1 MSNSEVLNVISI
13 TLNNEVKIHNQLNE
27 KSSEW
32 LSKRSLSP
40 NIDLDDFVLT
50 LEATVKNYM
59 ATNFPNE
66 WDRLTPDQ
74 KSTQSFSTVSGYL
87 ASEMLKLKEEIRHQK
102 KTKAAIAAEQEKR
115 DQQHLHEL
123 AKAREA
129 EKNKSA

>member
-32 LSKRSLSP
+32 LLKRSLSP

-50 LEATVKNYM
+50 LEASVKNYM

-74 KSTQSFSTVSGYL
+74 KSTQSFSPRPY
-87 ASEMLKLKEEIRHQK
+87 
-102 KTKAAIAAEQEKR
+102 
-115 DQQHLHEL
+115 
-123 AKAREA
+123 
-129 EKNKSA
+129 

>member
-74 KSTQSFSTVSGYL
+74 KSTQSFATVSGYL
-87 ASEMLKLKEEIRHQK
+87 ASEMLKLRDEILYQK
-102 KTKAAIAAEQEKR
+102 KIKTKVAAEQKKR
-115 DQQHLHEL
+115 DQQYLDDL

-129 EKNKSA
+129 ERNN